1 MLPFRSS
8 PSDSVLAFAV
18 SVHRSVKTFSD
29 FRKLFFYALPD
40 HLRLLVEGIAGC
52 ATRKRS
58 GSDVTRNFP
67 PSWLHR
73 RADRAPP
80 SAPIV
85 MSWDEWGPT
94 TTRWISGLVPFT
106 RHTLSGMRCAITE
119 PGKWK
124 LRVLDF
130 NPGRLGRVVA
140 VREPGKDGKKV
151 QERLAVTNSSVI
163 HAGLCFQHDV
173 TSSLP
178 YYELK
183 RFGVWGNFFM
193 DDEWIAEIKVLF
205 SIPHTRFAI
214 SDSSFFREI

>member
-8 PSDSVLAFAV
+8 PSDSILTFAV
-18 SVHRSVKTFSD
+18 NVHRTEKSSAD

-52 ATRKRS
+52 VTRKRS
-58 GSDVTRNFP
+58 SNDVTRNFP

-73 RADRAPP
+73 RADPAPP

-94 TTRWISGLVPFT
+94 TTRWFT
-106 RHTLSGMRCAITE
+106 GSVTSMRHTLSGMRCAITE
-119 PGKWK
+119 LGKWR

-151 QERLAVTNSSVI
+151 QERLAVTKSSVVP
-163 HAGLCFQHDV
+163 AGLCFQHDV

-183 RFGVWGNFFM
+183 RCGVKGSFLM
-193 DDEWIAEIKVLF
+193 DDEWIAEIKVCSQF
-205 SIPHTRFAI
+205 PHTWFDI
-214 SDSSFFREI
+214 

>member
-18 SVHRSVKTFSD
+18 SAHRAEKSVAD
-29 FRKLFFYALPD
+29 FRKLFFYTLPD

-52 ATRKRS
+52 ATTKRS
-58 GSDVTRNFP
+58 GNDVTRNFP

-73 RADRAPP
+73 RADRAPQ
-80 SAPIV
+80 SVPIV

-94 TTRWISGLVPFT
+94 TTRWFNGSAPFT

-140 VREPGKDGKKV
+140 VREAGKDGKRV
-151 QERLAVTNSSVI
+151 QERLAVTNFNVI
-163 HAGLCFQHDV
+163 RAGLCFQHDV

-183 RFGVWGNFFM
+183 RCGVKGSFLM
-193 DDEWIAEIKVLF
+193 DDEWIAEIKVCSQFL
-205 SIPHTRFAI
+205 TRGFDI
-214 SDSSFFREI
+214 